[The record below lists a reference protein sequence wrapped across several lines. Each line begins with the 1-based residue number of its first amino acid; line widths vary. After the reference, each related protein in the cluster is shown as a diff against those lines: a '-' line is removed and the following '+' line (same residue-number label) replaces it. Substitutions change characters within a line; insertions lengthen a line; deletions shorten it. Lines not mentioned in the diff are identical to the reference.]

1 MAPRHTFTA
10 GDATFTVNTR
20 YQPLSGLSRYRL
32 GSELT
37 VAVGDKITGEN
48 RVVRKFSN
56 VGKQVSWCAYT
67 LDPVRSATPSSLQ
80 LSEAKRCLRE
90 IR

>member
-10 GDATFTVNTR
+10 GDATFTVNAR
-20 YQPLSGLSRYRL
+20 YQPLSGLGRYRL
-32 GSELT
+32 GSELA

-48 RVVRKFSN
+48 RVIRKFSN
-56 VGKQVSWCAYT
+56 VDKQVSWCICIPHS
-67 LDPVRSATPSSLQ
+67 LGKPSSLQ